1 MDNKNLIL
9 EWDESAVTQA
19 AIEWLMEEEG
29 LDEKEAQNQVWEDSD
44 LFDQEWDCFKDHLDE
59 QLEKRANAS
68 NTWRADGRNMGWQ
81 QRSGYKVF
89 KAKNA
94 LEFLD
99 AILPKTDCHIQIF
112 KSGKRAL
119 SLRVSH
125 HDAPTGE
132 WYEVRP
138 LTKEEYEDW
147 DG

>member
-9 EWDESAVTQA
+9 EWDEFDIFQA
-19 AIEWLMEEEG
+19 EVKRLMEEEG
-29 LDEKEAQNQVWEDSD
+29 LGEKEAQNRVWEDSD
-44 LFDQEWDCFKDHLDE
+44 LFAQEWECFTDNLGE
-59 QLEKRANAS
+59 ELEKRANGS
-68 NTWRADGRNMGWQ
+68 YTWRADGRNMGWQ
-81 QRSGYKVF
+81 HRSGYKMF
-89 KAKNA
+89 RAKNA

-99 AILPKTDCHIQIF
+99 AILPKTECHIQIF
-112 KSGKRAL
+112 KSGRRGL

-138 LTKEEYEDW
+138 LTKKEYEDW